1 MKKIIAILLSL
12 MLVILFVGC
21 KDDASSSV
29 QNDEQSKTQT
39 SSENKQTETAA
50 KELSDDQLVEFARIR
65 LGVPNTQDI
74 TYKVGEK
81 FYWDAG
87 GKYLKQ
93 IDFYKNGETV
103 AGASVDV
110 TNGEIIKNIQTYD
123 NGSLKSLSEALLQM
137 IDGAYKEESKFP
149 ENCST
154 VGMCEL
160 ADKYTKKWKE
170 IADEYYD
177 KIMAYDEDIQL
188 SDAYYSTDDLHTFVS
203 NMKTSWEKYNKEQC
217 ENYVKVLETIYPG
230 SPEITITSAN
240 YAYELQKEWA
250 IKLVE
255 IYEQL

>member
-12 MLVILFVGC
+12 MLAILFVGC

-65 LGVPNTQDI
+65 LGVPDTQDI

-81 FYWDAG
+81 YYWEAG

-103 AGASVDV
+103 AGGSLHV
-110 TNGEIIKNIQTYD
+110 TDGEIIKNIQTYD

-137 IDGAYKEESKFP
+137 IDGAYYEESKLP
-149 ENCST
+149 ENCT
-154 VGMCEL
+154 TIGMQEL
-160 ADKYTKKWKE
+160 AKKYTKKWEE
-170 IADEYYD
+170 IAEEYYD
-177 KIMAYDEDIQL
+177 KIMKCEETDE
-188 SDAYYSTDDLHTFVS
+188 TFYTTEEFHNSVA
-203 NMKTSWEKYNKEQC
+203 NMKTSWEKYYKEQC
-217 ENYVKVLETIYPG
+217 ESHAVVLRATYGPGTIVGPLAASYK
-230 SPEITITSAN
+230 
-240 YAYELQKEWA
+240 YKLQKEWA